1 MAKKSIAVAGIAILY
16 SLFLCACG
24 SDSTS
29 DNPVWLNKNNYCKV
43 VSKDPL
49 VIEMV
54 EDGVFSKTTLSFK
67 DGVVTETVEFESSSV
82 AKEACTMYK
91 MDSDYGMVTCQD
103 KKITAEGEE
112 TLSALDFNDLKQSFI
127 DGCEDYND
135 EAVSSRESSSSSR
148 IASSSSSRKTDSSS
162 SEKSSSS
169 DKESS
174 SSKTV
179 VVCSEEKVHEKL
191 DPLVYTVGYEFND
204 PDDFG
209 KEYFGR
215 NDAVVDG
222 ETFYG
227 DCDNIMFDGHSCLE
241 IPLSEEF
248 KTNSF
253 FIEARIYPQKFGTI
267 QNIIASEPPGSG
279 KSGWMLRLDDGE
291 LTFHVRD
298 AENAYSDWKVFKA
311 KKMSLDEWALVRVE
325 KYASGDVVILVEGD
339 TVLTGSY
346 EGNIVN
352 KEYEVGIGCSAVGQG
367 DYNGRAFIGEMD
379 YVRLGKLD
387 ESKAPS
393 LKSVV
398 PADSAAED
406 SLDNGPN
413 RSKVAASD
421 LTLQC
426 PEAAESISDGYTVAY
441 EFDVADDLGMDFF
454 GNNHAVLGT
463 GTPDGDCSSLVLDG
477 ASGLRVPVN
486 DDFRSRGFLIETRF
500 KLTDVSGTYFIAGI
514 NPIYGETDGW
524 KIYVNKGMVEF
535 QAVDNDVSPLW
546 EPLQIESINA
556 DEWHSVR
563 IKIFP
568 AKSGLS
574 NEVFYTLNAAF
585 DGSLR
590 KAVEFKGNL
599 SQLKGVFAIGYDPDL
614 VSDFVT
620 GEIDYVR
627 FGTVSEE
634 GL

>member
-1 MAKKSIAVAGIAILY
+1 
-16 SLFLCACG
+16 
-24 SDSTS
+24 
-29 DNPVWLNKNNYCKV
+29 
-43 VSKDPL
+43 
-49 VIEMV
+49 
-54 EDGVFSKTTLSFK
+54 
-67 DGVVTETVEFESSSV
+67 
-82 AKEACTMYK
+82 
-91 MDSDYGMVTCQD
+91 
-103 KKITAEGEE
+103 
-112 TLSALDFNDLKQSFI
+112 
-127 DGCEDYND
+127 
-135 EAVSSRESSSSSR
+135 
-148 IASSSSSRKTDSSS
+148 
-162 SEKSSSS
+162 
-169 DKESS
+169 
-174 SSKTV
+174 
-179 VVCSEEKVHEKL
+179 
-191 DPLVYTVGYEFND
+191 
-204 PDDFG
+204 
-209 KEYFGR
+209 
-215 NDAVVDG
+215 
-222 ETFYG
+222 
-227 DCDNIMFDGHSCLE
+227 
-241 IPLSEEF
+241 
-248 KTNSF
+248 
-253 FIEARIYPQKFGTI
+253 
-267 QNIIASEPPGSG
+267 
-279 KSGWMLRLDDGE
+279 MLRLDNGE

-298 AENAYSDWKVFKA
+298 AGNAYSDWKVFKA

-352 KEYEVGIGCSAVGQG
+352 KEYKVGIGCSAVGQG

-393 LKSVV
+393 LKNTV

-406 SLDNGPN
+406 SIDNGPN

-426 PEAAESISDGYTVAY
+426 PAPADSIGAAFTVAY
-441 EFDVADDLGMDFF
+441 EFDVVDDLGMDFF
-454 GNNHAVLGT
+454 GNNHAVLGK

-486 DDFRSRGFLIETRF
+486 DDFRSRGFVIETRF

-524 KIYVNKGMVEF
+524 RIYVNEGIVEF
-535 QAVDNDVSPLW
+535 QAVDNDISPLW

-574 NEVFYTLNAAF
+574 DEVFYTLNASF

-599 SQLKGVFAIGYDPDL
+599 SQLKGVFGIGYDPDL